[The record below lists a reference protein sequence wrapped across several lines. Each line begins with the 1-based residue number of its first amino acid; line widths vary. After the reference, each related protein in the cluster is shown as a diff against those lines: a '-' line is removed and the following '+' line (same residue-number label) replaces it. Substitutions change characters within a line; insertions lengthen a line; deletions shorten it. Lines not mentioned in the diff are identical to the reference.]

1 MTRKSPFFFLIKK
14 VGEVYGDLDFLM
26 KFFPR
31 FSSIHPLRNSGSLA
45 DIGYILHENMSGTVG
60 LKSIGWSSS
69 RVGGKRLAASS
80 EKTSAKSLY
89 CAGMDASVI
98 SFFPSWVFW
107 AHC

>member
-14 VGEVYGDLDFLM
+14 VGEAYGDLDSLM
-26 KFFPR
+26 KPFPR
-31 FSSIHPLRNSGSLA
+31 FSLIHPLRNSVSLA
-45 DIGYILHENMSGTVG
+45 DIGYILHENVSGAVG
-60 LKSIGWSSS
+60 LKSMGWSSLRMS
-69 RVGGKRLAASS
+69 GKRLAASS

-98 SFFPSWVFW
+98 SSFPSWVFW